1 MILREGCWARN
12 VSCTYGGKTPIELAF
27 GRRPPDVVTLENAA
41 PNQLT
46 TIKLAPDEIVNKLR
60 SKALG
65 SYIKA
70 RQAEDLRVDISSSLR
85 FYGGPYKPDDKVWYY
100 QVDKSKI
107 KGGAKKGQWI
117 RAKVVNQVGTGSMV
131 IIDLGTRII
140 KVNQSL
146 LRKDFDPHRHT
157 DVPLSGVP
165 DDVPDTAEDIA
176 GSASLSRCLWQNTTV
191 GKVDLQELFAETARV
206 SQCSAVEG
214 LRVGPPVDLRNGFDL
229 NTRKGQT

>member
-1 MILREGCWARN
+1 M
-12 VSCTYGGKTPIELAF
+12 
-27 GRRPPDVVTLENAA
+27 
-41 PNQLT
+41 
-46 TIKLAPDEIVNKLR
+46 
-60 SKALG
+60 
-65 SYIKA
+65 
-70 RQAEDLRVDISSSLR
+70 
-85 FYGGPYKPDDKVWYY
+85 
-100 QVDKSKI
+100 DKSKI

-165 DDVPDTAEDIA
+165 DAVPDTAEETA
-176 GSASLSRCLWQNTTV
+176 ESASLSRCLWQNTTV

-229 NTRKGQT
+229 NTRKGQTYAMKLILRQEPEVVYMSPVSGPWDPHANSKPSEQRYYDRQKVLPMVRFCAQVAIHQIRHGRKFIIENPQNSAIWWTHSFRLSLIHISEPTRPY